1 MAAQNVQH
9 AKRSQDAAGPKDAAS
24 GAGRWKGGG
33 MAWQRIS
40 KYSSN
45 VAASIVMA
53 KGKGGGAAKREKL
66 FN

>member
-9 AKRSQDAAGPKDAAS
+9 AKRSQDAAGPKQAAS

-33 MAWQRIS
+33 MGWQRIS
-40 KYSSN
+40 EY
-45 VAASIVMA
+45 VAASIAMIEW
-53 KGKGGGAAKREKL
+53 KGGGAAKREKL

>member
-9 AKRSQDAAGPKDAAS
+9 AKRSQDAAGPKQAAN

-33 MAWQRIS
+33 MGWQRIS
-40 KYSSN
+40 EYFSN
-45 VAASIVMA
+45 VAASIAMIEW
-53 KGKGGGAAKREKL
+53 KGGGAAKREKL